1 MVDSRNPL
9 LHLNESLMRYVEK
22 HHKHI
27 MVVFTKVDLI
37 GEKNFEEWQTYLQGK
52 WGLKNFVGISSLPLD
67 LYKAEGG
74 TVE

>member
-1 MVDSRNPL
+1 
-9 LHLNESLMRYVEK
+9 
-22 HHKHI
+22 